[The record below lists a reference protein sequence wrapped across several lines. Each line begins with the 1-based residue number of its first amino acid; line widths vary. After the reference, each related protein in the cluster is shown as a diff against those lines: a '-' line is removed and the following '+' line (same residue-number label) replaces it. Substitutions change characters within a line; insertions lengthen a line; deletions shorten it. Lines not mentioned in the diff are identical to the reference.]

1 MPAQYMRV
9 GGHLQEVNWFKE
21 RYRSWFLGD
30 SVISYGG
37 LYLSTPV
44 DPLFLALPILEAS
57 RRLVRAHAL
66 EGLQPV
72 SDHHHACMRGSA
84 CHYTVHA
91 QACSMP
97 TTCAS

>member
-1 MPAQYMRV
+1 LRI

-30 SVISYGG
+30 SVISDGG

-57 RRLVRAHAL
+57 RRQVPPHAFI
-66 EGLQPV
+66 G
-72 SDHHHACMRGSA
+72 
-84 CHYTVHA
+84 
-91 QACSMP
+91 CS
-97 TTCAS
+97 